1 MINFGVQTLQ
11 VAPFDEWWRP
21 DYDYVEIINDNV
33 TIIREDIG
41 TVYQES
47 ISLGTLIDDE
57 FPFQIFTM
65 EYIKVIATRTTIVI

>member
-1 MINFGVQTLQ
+1 M
-11 VAPFDEWWRP
+11 APFDEWWRP

-65 EYIKVIATRTTIVI
+65 EYKSDSNTNNNSYIKILN